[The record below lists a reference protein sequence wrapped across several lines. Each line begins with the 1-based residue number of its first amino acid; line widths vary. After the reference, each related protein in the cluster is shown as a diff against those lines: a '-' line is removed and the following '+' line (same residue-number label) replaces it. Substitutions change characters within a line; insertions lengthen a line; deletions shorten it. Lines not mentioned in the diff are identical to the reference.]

1 MYDLKL
7 EELVLG
13 TLMSDR
19 NAINEVRTLLTSN
32 MFYSSYHQS
41 LYLAMMEIDKRGERI
56 DVISVATE
64 LKKTGDVDYYKLS
77 GVSNNNTFDI
87 YQHAAVIH
95 DLYKRRSLLE
105 LSIRVQ
111 SDVKDL
117 SLDIFDI
124 VKDTSDALDG
134 FFDVTDEGVSTINDA
149 IEGVRK
155 QMEQNA
161 ISHGEIT
168 GTPTGFKEFDKK
180 SGGLQ
185 KSDLVIIAAESSQG
199 KTSLAMTITLNAAL
213 RGSKVAVYSMEMR
226 KEQIAARLMSVQSGV
241 PANEILYSKLDH
253 IQFDMIDRGIG
264 TLYDKGIY
272 FDDRSTSNIDTIL
285 NSIRSL
291 KMKYDIDGVVIDY
304 LQILNVNMKGASK
317 EQQMGDVARRLKNV
331 AKDLDIWVMALSQL
345 SRDKDN
351 PVPSVARLRDS
362 GQINEAAD
370 TTILIYRPELYG
382 KTYPDD
388 FSQKETKGT
397 AMIDIGKG
405 RNIGIFKF
413 ICGFDSKTTKFYD
426 LDEVPQYR
434 EPDAPF

>member
-56 DVISVATE
+56 DIMSVGTE
-64 LKKTGDVDYYKLS
+64 LRKTGEVDYYKLS
-77 GVSNNNTFDI
+77 VISESNTHDI

-134 FFDVTDEGVSTINDA
+134 FFEVNEEGISTINDA
-149 IEGVRK
+149 INGVRD
-155 QMEQNA
+155 QMVKNA
-161 ISHGEIT
+161 SSTGEIT
-168 GTPTGFKEFDKK
+168 GTPTGFKEFDKR

-213 RGSKVAVYSMEMR
+213 RGSKVAVYSMEMK
-226 KEQIAARLMSVQSGV
+226 KEQIAARLMSIQSGV

-253 IQFDMIDRGIG
+253 IKFDMIDRGIG

-272 FDDRSTSNIDTIL
+272 FDDRSTSNIDNIL

-291 KMKYDIDGVVIDY
+291 KMKYDIDGVVVDY

-317 EQQMGDVARRLKNV
+317 E
-331 AKDLDIWVMALSQL
+331 
-345 SRDKDN
+345 
-351 PVPSVARLRDS
+351 
-362 GQINEAAD
+362 
-370 TTILIYRPELYG
+370 
-382 KTYPDD
+382 
-388 FSQKETKGT
+388 
-397 AMIDIGKG
+397 
-405 RNIGIFKF
+405 
-413 ICGFDSKTTKFYD
+413 
-426 LDEVPQYR
+426 
-434 EPDAPF
+434 

>member
-1 MYDLKL
+1 MHDLKL

-56 DVISVATE
+56 DVMSVATE

-87 YQHAAVIH
+87 YQHAAVVH

-199 KTSLAMTITLNAAL
+199 KTSLAMSITLNAAL

-317 EQQMGDVARRLKNV
+317 EQQMGDVARRLKNI

-426 LDEVPQYR
+426 LDEVPQYKDP
-434 EPDAPF
+434 EAPF